1 MTLPDVERAIFGKLS
16 ADSGVTAIVGSGNN
30 ARIYEIHAPAGAD
43 LPYIVFYNASGI
55 HPPQTP
61 RDTLNYVFRIEAV
74 VDEDS
79 GAGGVSAYN
88 LQSAIH
94 SALSGASLSIT
105 GWSAYWVDFERYT
118 TLIDALEQGRQ
129 IRRLIGDYRIRASKD

>member
-1 MTLPDVERAIFGKLS
+1 MSLPDVERAIYAKLTG
-16 ADSGVTAIVGSGNN
+16 DSGVSALVSTRVHESL
-30 ARIYEIHAPAGAD
+30 APAGATR
-43 LPYIVFYNASGI
+43 PYIVFYNASGL
-55 HPPQTP
+55 HPAETP

-79 GAGGVSAYN
+79 DSGSTAAYN

-94 SALSGASLSIT
+94 SALSGAALSIS

-118 TLIDALEQGRQ
+118 TLFDAVEHGRQ
-129 IRRLIGDYRIRASKD
+129 LRRLIGDYRIRASKD